1 MVQRNLPPEQQARD
15 CLCRFKSGSHNVAL
29 AGWEPSMYIHRT
41 GLDWPRL
48 TEIHLALPSELFESY
63 CICIPFV
70 QTPQKMSVKLSS

>member
-1 MVQRNLPPEQQARD
+1 MVQRNLPPEQQARV

-29 AGWEPSMYIHRT
+29 AGWEPSMYTR
-41 GLDWPRL
+41 LPRL